1 MIANL
6 RRAAAIAAAVA
17 STAGVFAALAAAPA
31 DAAEVFR
38 TGARPAY
45 AFLDANETTTAARS
59 WTDAEGLCSDH
70 VAGQVNHDGVDDL
83 NPFMCADTVHYCA
96 EVARDGGM
104 LAGITFYTD
113 EDGYNA
119 ASCWAYPD
127 APLARGPVLVPRSL
141 PATGE
146 TDPWFLVSDLDA
158 PFSPPRLTTI
168 IGLEQRGR
176 QASEPYTAL
185 VRVIAGFFG
194 QRTSLDGF
202 AEERPTE
209 AITYYDW
216 SGTQR
221 WVRVDVTKDGSY
233 LFVSTAVKNALALKT
248 EACAKASITIDGVR
262 TARLCTVSNSI
273 QYLGADGHRYSAGVA
288 QPDSPRP

>member
-6 RRAAAIAAAVA
+6 RRAAAVAAAVA
-17 STAGVFAALAAAPA
+17 STAGAFATLAAAPA

-45 AFLDANETTTAARS
+45 AFLNADETKDAAGS
-59 WTDAEGLCSDH
+59 WTGADSLCREQ
-70 VAGQVNHDGVDDL
+70 VAGKVNYAGVDDL

-96 EVARDGGM
+96 EVAKDGGM

-113 EDGYNA
+113 QSGYNA
-119 ASCWAYPD
+119 ASCWTYPD
-127 APLARGPVLVPRSL
+127 TSLGREQVLVPRSL

-158 PFSPPRLTTI
+158 PFSPPHLTTI

-185 VRVIAGFFG
+185 VRMSAGFFG

-202 AEERPTE
+202 AWERPTE

-221 WVRVDVTKDGSY
+221 WVRVQVTKDGNN
-233 LFVSTAVKNALALKT
+233 LFVSTAVKSALSLKT
-248 EACAKASITIDGVR
+248 DVCAKASITIDGER
-262 TARLCTVSNSI
+262 SARLCTVSNSI
-273 QYLGADGHRYSAGVA
+273 QYLGADGHRYSAGIA
-288 QPDSPRP
+288 KPDSPRP